1 MMVVMQFSFFLL
13 SLKSDPWKVGT
24 IYLLLKFV
32 YFGSY
37 LMLVWLSAHTPQMRN
52 HRTNSYD

>member
-13 SLKSDPWKVGT
+13 SLKSDPWKVGA

-52 HRTNSYD
+52 H